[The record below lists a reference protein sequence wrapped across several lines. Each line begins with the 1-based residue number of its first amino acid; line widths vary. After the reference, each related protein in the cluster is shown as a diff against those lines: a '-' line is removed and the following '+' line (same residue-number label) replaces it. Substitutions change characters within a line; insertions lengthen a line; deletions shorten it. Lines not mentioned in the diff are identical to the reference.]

1 MLLGFAFD
9 GIELA
14 DTLHNLMREARRL
27 SGFGDFEVAAPRVRE
42 TSNFDDAAIDKI
54 AIVSAVGVGLQIAL
68 PALEEGG
75 RMLSRAIGGELVD
88 QQRFAVVDESAPHP
102 QARGRGLA
110 GTAVLPRQRCV
121 VTRQNIAALEPFT
134 HALD

>member
-1 MLLGFAFD
+1 MLLRFAFD

-14 DTLHNLMREARRL
+14 DALHDLMREARRL
-27 SGFGDFEVAAPRVRE
+27 GGFGDLEVAAPRVRH
-42 TSNFDDAAIDKI
+42 TPDFDDAAIDKI

-88 QQRFAVVDESAPHP
+88 RKRPRFP
-102 QARGRGLA
+102 
-110 GTAVLPRQRCV
+110 VLSFV
-121 VTRQNIAALEPFT
+121 
-134 HALD
+134 